1 MAVFVKDEE
10 KEESQEV
17 SWYEWKP
24 EEESVLGRQL
34 PRQVNVQG
42 EKEQETSQQL
52 KTKKPK
58 GQTWKLMYSDSRNGA
73 TPLPLTG
80 GQRLKHRGAPV
91 GAVAKNT

>member
-17 SWYEWKP
+17 SWYEGNP

-42 EKEQETSQQL
+42 EKEQDTSQQL

-58 GQTWKLMYSDSRNGA
+58 GQTWTLMYSNSRNGA
-73 TPLPLTG
+73 TPSFFHKCATPF
-80 GQRLKHRGAPV
+80 P
-91 GAVAKNT
+91 

>member
-58 GQTWKLMYSDSRNGA
+58 GQTWTIM
-73 TPLPLTG
+73 
-80 GQRLKHRGAPV
+80 
-91 GAVAKNT
+91 